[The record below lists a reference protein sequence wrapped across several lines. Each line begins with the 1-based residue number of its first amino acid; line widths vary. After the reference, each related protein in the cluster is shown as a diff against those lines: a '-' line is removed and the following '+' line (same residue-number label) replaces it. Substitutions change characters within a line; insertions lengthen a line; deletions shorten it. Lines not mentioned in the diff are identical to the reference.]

1 MKSTTK
7 GMSQNRM
14 FRSFSGIIASENSN
28 ASMFT
33 NTRYQKGKSKA
44 KIQISPKAEYFSNL
58 RNYLFFKLEVQ
69 IEIQI

>member
-1 MKSTTK
+1 
-7 GMSQNRM
+7 MSQNRM

-44 KIQISPKAEYFSNL
+44 KIQISQKTQYSPHIRS
-58 RNYLFFKLEVQ
+58 YLFTKLEEQ
-69 IEIQI
+69 TEIQI

>member
-1 MKSTTK
+1 MRFSLFST
-7 GMSQNRM
+7 
-14 FRSFSGIIASENSN
+14 IITLSKILISLYLL
-28 ASMFT
+28 SLDIK
-33 NTRYQKGKSKA
+33 RKSKA